1 MQVDRIRQFN
11 NAVFPVLS
19 LYVNRVGTPRERTS
33 TGAKLTELLR
43 PIREMAE
50 SGQLS
55 REAAMSLRADVKA
68 VQGMADR
75 IDADPAPA
83 VAVFTC
89 HSADWFEYVSL
100 NQPVWDVAQVGQR
113 PYLRPLRAAETEF
126 RSAAVVFEPRR
137 SVVFIKTGDEFRE
150 AADVVEEAVRKA
162 NYGGFAGYEER
173 GVRSH
178 AEAVVQRHFKETAD
192 LVFRLHQEEGFDF
205 LFLGGHQEAI
215 DEGSKLLHPYLKSRT
230 AGSFVIDTHTMT
242 PALVREQV
250 VGLEKAA
257 IAALEA
263 NRVQELLDTAGAGGP
278 AVLGITDVLA
288 AVNARAIDRL
298 IVSGNF
304 SKEGAVCESCG
315 WLSRNGTSCPVCGSG
330 TRPTDDVV
338 GEIIEATIDESG
350 EVLQVSISSALDQ
363 KAIGAVLRFP
373 LPEVKS

>member
-1 MQVDRIRQFN
+1 MQVDRIRQFAN
-11 NAVFPVLS
+11 TTFPVLS

-33 TGAKLTELLR
+33 TGAKLSELLR

-50 SGQLS
+50 SGRLS
-55 REAAMSLRADVKA
+55 HEAAMSLRADLKA

-83 VAVFTC
+83 VAIFTC
-89 HSADWFEYVSL
+89 HGADWFEHVSL
-100 NQPVWDVAQVGQR
+100 NRPAWDVTQVGNR

-150 AADVVEEAVRKA
+150 AAEIVEEAVRKS
-162 NYGGFAGYEER
+162 NYGGFGGYEER

-192 LVFRLHQEEGFDF
+192 LIFRLHQETGFDF
-205 LFLGGHQEAI
+205 VFLGGHQEAI
-215 DEGSKLLHPYLKSRT
+215 DEGSRLLHPYLKTRI

-242 PALVREQV
+242 PALVREHV
-250 VGLEKAA
+250 VGLEEAA
-257 IAALEA
+257 IASLEA
-263 NRVQELLDTAGAGGP
+263 SRVQELLDTAGAGGQ

-304 SKEGAVCESCG
+304 SKEGSVCESCG
-315 WLSRNGTSCPVCGSG
+315 WLSRNGTNCPVCGSG

-373 LPEVKS
+373 LPEGMS

>member
-1 MQVDRIRQFN
+1 M
-11 NAVFPVLS
+11 
-19 LYVNRVGTPRERTS
+19 
-33 TGAKLTELLR
+33 
-43 PIREMAE
+43 
-50 SGQLS
+50 
-55 REAAMSLRADVKA
+55 
-68 VQGMADR
+68 
-75 IDADPAPA
+75 
-83 VAVFTC
+83 
-89 HSADWFEYVSL
+89 SL

-192 LVFRLHQEEGFDF
+192 LIFRLHQEEGFDF

-263 NRVQELLDTAGAGGP
+263 SRVQELLDTAGAGGP